1 MFSLLKQ
8 TIDLYPAIS
17 IHTPLAEGIDRIIL
31 KPCHLKGLFTSFI
44 LFNPLISLGDGQN
57 FISEMETLR
66 NKTGHIF
73 PVSQPG
79 DGTAQASGV
88 FLYIS
93 LTLHSPY
100 SLRVLL
106 VLTFQF

>member
-1 MFSLLKQ
+1 MYSLLKQ

-17 IHTPLAEGIDRIIL
+17 IHTPLAEGIDRIIP
-31 KPCHLKGLFTSFI
+31 KPCHLKGLFTS
-44 LFNPLISLGDGQN
+44 LFNPLITVGDEQN

-66 NKTGHIF
+66 NKTEYIF
-73 PVSQPG
+73 PVSQSG
-79 DGTAQASGV
+79 DGRAQASGIL
-88 FLYIS
+88 LYIS

-100 SLRVLL
+100 SFCVLL